1 MKNFF
6 NEMGALRVMLMT
18 ITLLSM
24 SAIPFTDTNVRMEG
38 WGLLPDV
45 LVPVVS
51 FILVFIILLDML
63 MSRVFM
69 IEADEAK
76 RKKFNKIF
84 LLELVLIVSLILF
97 WSPYFTAVLS

>member
-18 ITLLSM
+18 ITLLSI

-84 LLELVLIVSLILF
+84 LLELALIVSLILF

>member
-6 NEMGALRVMLMT
+6 NEIGALRVMLMT
-18 ITLLSM
+18 TTLLSL

-84 LLELVLIVSLILF
+84 LLELTLIVSLLLL

>member
-18 ITLLSM
+18 ITLLSI